1 MTATVGAGARGKGAA
16 GEREVKIILRSIL
29 QQVYLYHTVPLPE
42 FERNLEQS
50 RGGGYDL
57 KGLEWLAIEVKRQER
72 SNLTAWWEQTLRQ
85 CGEHQIPFL
94 IHRANHQPWRVRT
107 ILSVA
112 IAFSTK
118 QLPLTVDMERDQWE
132 QWLQWQCFK
141 RLQRDAEKEVDD
153 TGDYVERLKVL

>member
-1 MTATVGAGARGKGAA
+1 MVATIGVGARGKGAS

-29 QQVYLYHTVPLPE
+29 APVYLHHNEPLPE

-72 SNLTAWWEQTLRQ
+72 SNLTAWWEQTCRQ
-85 CGEHQIPFL
+85 TGDHQIPFL

-107 ILSVA
+107 IVSVV

-118 QLPLTVDMERDQWE
+118 QLLLTVDMERLQWE

-141 RLQRDAEKEVDD
+141 RLQRDAEKVSSLLGEIEQKIK
-153 TGDYVERLKVL
+153 TL

>member
-1 MTATVGAGARGKGAA
+1 MTATVGVGARGKGAA

-29 QQVYLYHTVPLPE
+29 QPVYLYHNQPLPE

-72 SNLTAWWEQTLRQ
+72 SNLTAWWEQTLKQ

-107 ILSVA
+107 R
-112 IAFSTK
+112 
-118 QLPLTVDMERDQWE
+118 LPVVIYRGTTLLTTVDMERPEWTL
-132 QWLQWQCFK
+132 WLQYEAFS
-141 RLQRDAEKEVDD
+141 RLAPESEVP
-153 TGDYVERLKVL
+153 L